1 MAERISWD
9 DFLSHPYIK
18 GIPIR
23 KSAEN
28 LRADDMKAK
37 LRARKRE
44 IKELRQIVE
53 TLKEVEEK
61 ADEAYRVLQEGS
73 DAQRKEFEDQKSE
86 WVKLLH
92 EKTDLIEMGNKR
104 IDEMEVFVETNFFYR
119 TNSCLSLQS
128 RLPCLRAKERKG
140 NRTFLLNKPGQ
151 AQSPESN
158 YLTREGIQQS

>member
-104 IDEMEVFVETNFFYR
+104 IDEMEVFVE
-119 TNSCLSLQS
+119 
-128 RLPCLRAKERKG
+128 RAKDEVRALK
-140 NRTFLLNKPGQ
+140 RTFANEDLKSQFETLRKEQ
-151 AQSPESN
+151 EVHSPMLFSEYQN
-158 YLTREGIQQS
+158 V